1 MNMLPAKLWLP
12 VRRDA
17 LPGDLS
23 SSNGTELWSCTRPIV
38 QRINPGDPMVLWPDA
53 KDYDASCGPQW
64 PVRSVYWDS
73 SGRMHLDLVVMI
85 LDPSDEVRASYART
99 VSTGFSDIFNRA
111 RLWQQDPGSDLG
123 KDLHRGGWR
132 Q

>member
-23 SSNGTELWSCTRPIV
+23 SPNGNELWSCTRPIV

-53 KDYDASCGPQW
+53 EDYDASNGPQW
-64 PVRSVYWDS
+64 PVKEVFWDA
-73 SGRMHLDLVVMI
+73 SGRMQLEMALMI
-85 LDPSDEVRASYART
+85 LDPDDEVRAAYASR
-99 VSTGFSDIFNRA
+99 VQNGLSNIFNRA
-111 RLWQQDPGSDLG
+111 RLWQQDEGSDLS
-123 KDLHRGGWR
+123 KDLRRGGWR